1 MRTIISGGIILTP
14 DQTLRDHHLVIEDHK
29 IKSLVAGS
37 VSAQGKDER
46 LIDAHD
52 LWVIPGLIDIH
63 VHGSYGHDTMDATP
77 EALHAMARFFAS
89 HGVTSFLP
97 TTVSTASEDI
107 TAAID
112 NISTTEQP
120 SDGAQILG
128 VHLEGPYLNMEF
140 KGAQPPE
147 HIRSPDPKEYLSW
160 LANGE
165 VRLITLAP
173 EIEGALSLIDH
184 GVSQGIQFAVGHSG
198 ASYEEMVTA
207 TDQGLRQAT
216 HTFNGMLGLH
226 HRQPGTAGAVLADDR
241 IYAQVIADGVHLHP
255 AIVKLLVR
263 CKTPSRTILITD
275 AMRATGLADGEYDL
289 GGHVITV
296 KDGVARTETGSLAGS
311 TLSMDMALRNMI
323 RFTGL
328 SLSEAIPMATSVPA
342 EAMGIKGQKGV
353 LAPDADAD
361 VVILDTNLN
370 VWLTM
375 IAGQVVYTSNDT
387 ERINTP

>member
-1 MRTIISGGIILTP
+1 MRTVISGGIILTP
-14 DQTLRDHHLVIEDHK
+14 DQTLRDHHLVIEDQK
-29 IKSLVAGS
+29 IKSLVAGG
-37 VSAQGKDER
+37 VGARGKDER
-46 LIDAHD
+46 LIDAHG

-77 EALHAMARFFAS
+77 EALHEMARFFAS
-89 HGVTSFLP
+89 RGVTSFLP
-97 TTVSTASEDI
+97 TTVSTAREAI

-120 SDGAQILG
+120 ADGAHVLG

-147 HIRSPDPKEYLSW
+147 HIRNPDPEEYLSW
-160 LANGE
+160 LANSK

-173 EIEGALSLIDH
+173 EIEGALSLIDR
-184 GVSQGIQFAVGHSG
+184 GIAQGIQFAVGHSG
-198 ASYEEMVTA
+198 ASYEEMLAA

-216 HTFNGMLGLH
+216 HTFNGMLGIH
-226 HRQPGTAGAVLADDR
+226 HRQPGTAGAVLTDDR

-296 KDGVARTETGSLAGS
+296 KDSVARTEAGSLAGS
-311 TLSMDMALRNMI
+311 TLTMDMALRNMI

-353 LAPDADAD
+353 LAPGADAD

-370 VWLTM
+370 VWLTI
-375 IAGQVVYTSNDT
+375 IAGQVVYKSNDT
-387 ERINTP
+387 ERIHSR